1 MYCDHL
7 HGGACRK
14 RGSSFLLSSGK
25 PHETEVHTKKKEEE
39 EEEKKKE
46 RSEICSIFRANG
58 HDSHLFQEI
67 WSVERIREEN
77 CSEDRGI

>member
-1 MYCDHL
+1 MIISTEEHVENVEVPLSFHL
-7 HGGACRK
+7 VNHTRL
-14 RGSSFLLSSGK
+14 RY
-25 PHETEVHTKKKEEE
+25 TKKKEEE
-39 EEEKKKE
+39 KKE